1 MRVRPAMG
9 GAKLQK
15 AVYNELRVLFGLGA
29 QMACNVP
36 RQVSA
41 TYKTLWT
48 KVKQSA
54 DAIAKGCLLRSQ
66 YIELSRIK
74 RANSV

>member
-1 MRVRPAMG
+1 
-9 GAKLQK
+9 
-15 AVYNELRVLFGLGA
+15 
-29 QMACNVP
+29 MACNVP